1 MSPEELIVDKKKH
14 VISIR
19 LDNTDRNTVQNI
31 ASRLYVR
38 ESEIYRFAI
47 NFLLNRIHKL
57 NDTDCTGSDLL
68 PLFIEFK
75 EELHQSLNLKKQQLF
90 KIINSG
96 NANPDK
102 FVAMIDIELL
112 VLPEHLVRQHL
123 LQREEAIIF
132 KHPDI
137 KVWLDNYFSDKYRPT
152 EIAGEKINTNNQ

>member
-1 MSPEELIVDKKKH
+1 ME
-14 VISIR
+14 
-19 LDNTDRNTVQNI
+19 
-31 ASRLYVR
+31 
-38 ESEIYRFAI
+38 
-47 NFLLNRIHKL
+47 
-57 NDTDCTGSDLL
+57 
-68 PLFIEFK
+68 
-75 EELHQSLNLKKQQLF
+75 
-90 KIINSG
+90 IINSG

-152 EIAGEKINTNNQ
+152 EIAGEKINTNIQ

>member
-1 MSPEELIVDKKKH
+1 MSPEVLIVDKKKH

-90 KIINSG
+90 KIINSEMQTLT
-96 NANPDK
+96 N
-102 FVAMIDIELL
+102 
-112 VLPEHLVRQHL
+112 L
-123 LQREEAIIF
+123 LQ
-132 KHPDI
+132 
-137 KVWLDNYFSDKYRPT
+137 WLILSYWFCQNIWFVSIYYKERMP
-152 EIAGEKINTNNQ
+152 